1 MALTGNKGEWGEI
14 YTLLKLLG
22 EGKVYAGDR
31 DLNKIQNLFKSNHYD
46 SSTRKGG

>member
-31 DLNKIQNLFKSNHYD
+31 DLNKIQNLFYPPV
-46 SSTRKGG
+46 GGINLVHT

>member
-31 DLNKIQNLFKSNHYD
+31 DLNKNSEFVLSNHYD